1 MEVLVF
7 AAPLN
12 TLRRPTSQAFP
23 RLRLFVLWFGLL
35 LMSMTSMEASCALRF
50 SPPLARLF
58 FPVLAST
65 LLRVPLPRRACQP
78 RLRLR
83 FAIICSTPK
92 LMIVTGLP
100 TSASIACPGRVP
112 GFSLFQILLSHTFP
126 PHSSRLA
133 SCVVYACRF
142 GPKIPTAPSADR
154 SWTNGGIT
162 HWSAAAGRTELLGT
176 T

>member
-1 MEVLVF
+1 MPHGNL
-7 AAPLN
+7 
-12 TLRRPTSQAFP
+12 P

-35 LMSMTSMEASCALRF
+35 LMNMTSMEASCAPRL

-78 RLRLR
+78 RLRPR

-92 LMIVTGLP
+92 LMIVTGSP
-100 TSASIACPGRVP
+100 TSASIVCPERVP
-112 GFSLFQILLSHTFP
+112 GFSPFQILLSHTSL

-154 SWTNGGIT
+154 SWTSGGIT
-162 HWSAAAGRTELLGT
+162 LWSAAAGGTELSGT